1 MSQSLASAKKRRA
14 GIQPNDPV
22 TAGKQ
27 MNQPGVP
34 QRPGQPNMQHTGL
47 TLPQVIQVVDNRL
60 IVLETFMKE
69 TKSNMG
75 SQPKVTFADTQSS
88 SSVQM
93 DSPKMTTELQ
103 EIIEEFDKRYDMLA
117 EEIANIKDIV
127 LNLQSYTM
135 GVNRMLLEDRGI
147 TTDDNDAERKI
158 EEEVNKSITH
168 FTLESLSSQ

>member
-22 TAGKQ
+22 MNSKQ
-27 MNQPGVP
+27 MSQSGPSQPP
-34 QRPGQPNMQHTGL
+34 QSGL
-47 TLPQVIQVVDNRL
+47 TLPQVIQVVDKRL

-69 TKSNMG
+69 TKS
-75 SQPKVTFADTQSS
+75 QPKATFSDIQPQSQQLMS
-88 SSVQM
+88 S
-93 DSPKMTTELQ
+93 ELQ

-147 TTDDNDAERKI
+147 TTEDETAEKKI
-158 EEEVNKSITH
+158 EDNVTMSLTGL
-168 FTLESLSSQ
+168 TLESLGSA

>member
-22 TAGKQ
+22 MNSKQ
-27 MNQPGVP
+27 MPQSGPSQPS
-34 QRPGQPNMQHTGL
+34 HSGL
-47 TLPQVIQVVDNRL
+47 TLPQVIQVVDKRL

-69 TKSNMG
+69 TKS
-75 SQPKVTFADTQSS
+75 QPKVTFSDMQPQTSQQPQTQQLMPS
-88 SSVQM
+88 
-93 DSPKMTTELQ
+93 ELQ

-147 TTDDNDAERKI
+147 TTEDETAEKKI
-158 EEEVNKSITH
+158 EDNVSMSLTGL
-168 FTLESLSSQ
+168 TLESLANI